1 MARPSLP
8 HPIILRVFGTIPELT
23 LRLPHFDGTCHRIA
37 RFDDLMLLTHS
48 KPGSAVKEMFSTR
61 KNGNIRQR
69 NEPFEP
75 DKNQATTMTEITRP
89 ERYRA
94 ALRILSAL
102 LLLAFMAAFGLVVRP
117 FVTPLLWS
125 VILATSTWPSYVR
138 LRAALPSPAY
148 LAPLCATLVLGIILL
163 LIMVPLPLQLAAEVA
178 ELRTHLSTLDISTL
192 QDSIAAIPL
201 VGPTFAHLVDRA
213 VKEPLDLNS
222 LLSEHQREFLSFATA
237 AARGVLTTIVIT
249 IASLVGCYCLFRH
262 GETLLNQFRRILE
275 RIGGESIPKL
285 LDTVNVTVRGA
296 AYSVLATAVAQGLLA
311 GIGYV
316 VAGAP
321 VPLLLAMVTMIFSL
335 IPFGT
340 PFVYLPVSAYLLF
353 FAGLP
358 WYHGVGLGLW
368 GAVVVSTVDNVL
380 RPLFISQSTRVSP
393 ILVFIG
399 VLGGIAAFGF
409 IGVFIG
415 PALMAVAHW
424 LWLDFSRVESSS

>member
-1 MARPSLP
+1 VPKLPIRFHDEPAIKKMPSTAKYGSINSRGAP
-8 HPIILRVFGTIPELT
+8 
-23 LRLPHFDGTCHRIA
+23 FDPNK
-37 RFDDLMLLTHS
+37 S
-48 KPGSAVKEMFSTR
+48 
-61 KNGNIRQR
+61 
-69 NEPFEP
+69 
-75 DKNQATTMTEITRP
+75 QATDMTEVTRP
-89 ERYRA
+89 EKYRA

-102 LLLAFMAAFGLVVRP
+102 LLLAFMAAFGLVLRP

-125 VILATSTWPSYVR
+125 IILATSTWPTFAR
-138 LRAALPSPAY
+138 LRRTIPAPPY
-148 LAPLCATLVLGIILL
+148 LAPLCATLLLGIVLL
-163 LIMVPLPLQLAAEVA
+163 LIIVPLPLQLAAEVA
-178 ELRTHLSTLDISTL
+178 ELRTHLLALDIATVQHSL
-192 QDSIAAIPL
+192 AAIPFI
-201 VGPTFAHLVDRA
+201 GPILANMADTVIR
-213 VKEPLDLNS
+213 EPIDVNS

-237 AARGVLTTIVIT
+237 AARGVLTTIVVT
-249 IASLVGCYCLFRH
+249 IATLIGCYFLFRY

-296 AYSVLATAVAQGLLA
+296 AYSVLATAVAQGILA
-311 GIGYV
+311 GIGYLV
-316 VAGAP
+316 TGAP

-353 FAGLP
+353 FSGLP

-368 GAVVVSTVDNVL
+368 GALVVSTVDNLL
-380 RPLFISQSTRVSP
+380 RPLFISQSTKVSP

-399 VLGGIAAFGF
+399 VLGGIAAFGL

-424 LWLDFSRVESSS
+424 LWLDFSRAEDGLI